1 MVQKWSCFFFI
12 CFIYPGPIH
21 SWLVNTFSIK
31 IKMKLF
37 KLGFTICGLNQNKL
51 RYWSRPKRL
60 IFLPSSVFL
69 ASQPHGDKLQIHI
82 YPLYSLHNLFL
93 PLIAIQVLPI
103 AKDLDVNS
111 KVSWFSSKP
120 SFSLSVKIPNPVAL
134 STLEAL
140 VVFPMAIPWPM
151 DHTDVLTIPMKCIL
165 FLNLGSSCLFQKV
178 SKSNLIVLATE
189 WVELFVYTFV

>member
-1 MVQKWSCFFFI
+1 MVQQCSCFFFI

-21 SWLVNTFSIK
+21 SQLVITFS

-37 KLGFTICGLNQNKL
+37 KLGFTIWGLNQNKL

-60 IFLPSSVFL
+60 TLLPSSVFL
-69 ASQPHGDKLQIHI
+69 GSQPHGDKLQIHI
-82 YPLYSLHNLFL
+82 CPLYSLHNLFL

-140 VVFPMAIPWPM
+140 VVFPWLFYGQWTILMFSPSPW
-151 DHTDVLTIPMKCIL
+151 
-165 FLNLGSSCLFQKV
+165 N
-178 SKSNLIVLATE
+178 
-189 WVELFVYTFV
+189 TFYS